1 MIEHI
6 TQSCYT
12 TEELTLCQS
21 VPIHIL
27 FKLPCS
33 LQQIFL
39 NVFSILHFS
48 TLPSY
53 FQWLWL
59 ENQSYDP
66 AIIGP
71 LFSSCVEET
80 KTKIKKNICN
90 SFLYFF
96 TRAIFDM
103 VKYLPQTCFIN
114 FLIVSYKYQIF
125 INYYTEYVYHFN
137 IYFSHHCLLTIYM
150 TSPT

>member
-103 VKYLPQTCFIN
+103 VKYLPQMLTP
-114 FLIVSYKYQIF
+114 FLNGIVSKSYLHKTLF
-125 INYYTEYVYHFN
+125 RGCL
-137 IYFSHHCLLTIYM
+137 SHY
-150 TSPT
+150 S